1 MIILSGVD
9 IIRIDRLEHVNP
21 AIRRRFLNRVFN
33 EEEQDF
39 INDVNERSAGIFAA
53 KEAVSK
59 VLGTGI
65 GPISWQDI
73 HIHHNRY
80 GKPSVILSDKAQALS
95 QHLGIVSWSVS
106 ISHSRENAVAI
117 AVALCDNRIKDI

>member
-1 MIILSGVD
+1 MNILSGVD

-21 AIRRRFLNRVFN
+21 AIRRRFFDRVFN
-33 EEEQDF
+33 KEEQDF
-39 INDVNERSAGIFAA
+39 IKNINERAAGIFAA

-73 HIHHNRY
+73 HIHHNSY
-80 GKPSVILSDKAQALS
+80 GKPSVILSDKARVFF
-95 QHLGIVSWSVS
+95 QHLGIVSLSVS

-117 AVALCDNRIKDI
+117 AVALCDNRI

>member
-9 IIRIDRLEHVNP
+9 IIRIDRLERVNP

-33 EEEQDF
+33 EEEQNF
-39 INDVNERSAGIFAA
+39 INDVNERAAGIFAA

-80 GKPSVILSDKAQALS
+80 GKPSVILSDKAQVLS

-117 AVALCDNRIKDI
+117 AVALSDDHIKDI